1 MCYISIQ
8 VGINFP
14 ERAIMYV
21 QIQLNIKGIKD
32 FADSQGTQNIPAS

>member
-14 ERAIMYV
+14 ERAI